1 MPVVF
6 CIAVFKT
13 LSYSCFVKIFT
24 LLQVCKVPFALKFQI
39 LTVLF
44 YLNSKDCATYASL
57 SCFLFAGFPFLQNH
71 SDQKI
76 KHVSSF
82 TFLLAYKL
90 ILPTL
95 NMIKV

>member
-39 LTVLF
+39 LTLLF
-44 YLNSKDCATYASL
+44 YLNSKDCDFHFSRTTPVKKLNIFQVLHFSL
-57 SCFLFAGFPFLQNH
+57 RTN
-71 SDQKI
+71 
-76 KHVSSF
+76 
-82 TFLLAYKL
+82 
-90 ILPTL
+90 
-95 NMIKV
+95 